1 MAYTVLVHRE
11 LPEEGN
17 GLWAE
22 VPELPGCMT
31 HGDTHAAALANANE
45 AIQLWLETAKE
56 FGDEI
61 PEQKGRKSTARTSE
75 LRSKSHARFGRLS
88 NKRRNNPH
96 TTFSIGRTQPR
107 TNPKS
112 H

>member
-1 MAYTVLVHRE
+1 MTHKYEITIYWSNEDEAYI
-11 LPEEGN
+11 
-17 GLWAE
+17 AE

-61 PEQKGRKSTARTSE
+61 PAQKGRRSTARTSE
-75 LRSKSHARFGRLS
+75 LRSKRRDRFERLS
-88 NKRRNNPH
+88 NERRNNPR
-96 TTFSIGRTQPR
+96 TTFSAGRAQPR
-107 TNPKS
+107 MNPKS